1 LQEALYTDS
10 VETLAGNFNILT
22 AAHDGKSYT
31 PTLSSSKMP
40 SSETESSNTPLGCL
54 TPSKEQE
61 MGSKGK
67 SMEDVPTKEERRP
80 VVTFPEGGL
89 RACLVATG
97 SSLVLFSTFG
107 YANAFG

>member
-1 LQEALYTDS
+1 
-10 VETLAGNFNILT
+10 
-22 AAHDGKSYT
+22 
-31 PTLSSSKMP
+31 
-40 SSETESSNTPLGCL
+40 
-54 TPSKEQE
+54 